1 MENDEILFY
10 EQRARFNLLLAE
22 GKGNSAEAAALFYY
36 LNRTGYNGLCRFNRS
51 GEFNV
56 PFGRYTRINYIR
68 DFEPYQEQFSGWTF
82 SSDDLESVQLESGD
96 FVYADPPYDVEF
108 RQYARGGFPW
118 DDQKRTAL
126 VLSRHDGPVVL
137 VNQAT
142 KRIKRLYRQLGYKT
156 EFLEAP
162 RRISCTG
169 DRTPALEVIAT
180 RNL

>member
-10 EQRARFNLLLAE
+10 EQRARFNVLLAE

-96 FVYADPPYDVEF
+96 FVYADP
-108 RQYARGGFPW
+108 
-118 DDQKRTAL
+118 
-126 VLSRHDGPVVL
+126 
-137 VNQAT
+137 
-142 KRIKRLYRQLGYKT
+142 I
-156 EFLEAP
+156 
-162 RRISCTG
+162 
-169 DRTPALEVIAT
+169 
-180 RNL
+180 